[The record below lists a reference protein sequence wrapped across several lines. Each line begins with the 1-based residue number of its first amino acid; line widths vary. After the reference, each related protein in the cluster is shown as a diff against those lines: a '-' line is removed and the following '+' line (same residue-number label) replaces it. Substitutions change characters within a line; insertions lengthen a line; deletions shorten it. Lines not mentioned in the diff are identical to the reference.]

1 MDGELDCDKMD
12 YLLRDSL
19 YCGVTYGKYDL
30 ERLISTLTVYKS
42 EKENSLSLAVVSSG
56 IQAFEEFVLARY
68 FMFIQVYFHKTR
80 RILDRLLVAALK
92 EILPD
97 GKCLEEITEYL
108 KWDDV
113 KVIETM
119 RQSSGEEAKKFLC
132 RDIMSCIYE
141 TPAHSS
147 QSGKQIVNMLLEF
160 LKMGYSSSKFFCDEV
175 DKKAHKLLPTAY
187 SSDDDSGKEIKLI
200 DRHTGEAKNI
210 MDESLILQSIVDK
223 IKICRIYTDFA
234 NLDEQREFI
243 RDKLLARGL

>member
-97 GKCLEEITEYL
+97 GKYPEEITEYL

-119 RQSSGEEAKKFLC
+119 RQSSGEESKRFLC

-141 TPAHSS
+141 TPAHSNKTQKHMINLLIKNLLQEFA
-147 QSGKQIVNMLLEF
+147 QSKVLL
-160 LKMGYSSSKFFCDEV
+160 DDV

-187 SSDDDSGKEIKLI
+187 SSNDDSGKEIKLI
-200 DRHTGEAKNI
+200 DRHIGEAKNI
-210 MDESLILQSIVDK
+210 MDESLILKSIVDK
-223 IKICRIYTDFA
+223 IYICRIYTNYADP
-234 NLDEQREFI
+234 DEQRKWISNE
-243 RDKLLARGL
+243 LS